1 MLYSHLP
8 LIRILYQN
16 AFSTLLG
23 DLGLDVFHLLVPDIL
38 HEFEVGIWKAVFTHL
53 IRMLQ
58 SINEELV
65 YELDQRSAYVL
76 PATTSL
82 HY

>member
-1 MLYSHLP
+1 M
-8 LIRILYQN
+8 IRILYQD

-23 DLGLDVFHLLVPDIL
+23 DLGLDVFRLLVPDIL
-38 HEFEVGIWKAVFTHL
+38 HEFGVGIWKAVFTHL
-53 IRMLQ
+53 IRMFQ

-65 YELDQRSAYVL
+65 YELDQRLTFVL

-82 HY
+82 RY